1 MTILSRLALGGLLLS
16 ASAMLPQSV
25 AAQAVTK
32 ARPTTVPAAAR
43 PAQAAIGTF
52 QIIALTNKVQV
63 GLSTDALGEI
73 EARRD
78 DTKEVSWAFSDYAR
92 VRILPRRVINAP
104 GFRPVPVQVAYHEA
118 AR

>member
-1 MTILSRLALGGLLLS
+1 MTILSRLALGALLLS
-16 ASAMLPQSV
+16 APAMLPQSA
-25 AAQAVTK
+25 AAQTGGK
-32 ARPTTVPAAAR
+32 ARPTTAPAAAR
-43 PAQAAIGTF
+43 PTQAAIGTF

-73 EARRD
+73 EARRHA
-78 DTKEVSWAFSDYAR
+78 TQEVSWAFSDYAR
-92 VRILPRRVINAP
+92 VRILPRRVIDAP